1 MTIYSVNDRT
11 TREHEDFYSLTP
23 AKKWMKER
31 IKQGHEV
38 SGSKVKI
45 YSNGDWVNCGA
56 ISLTGSNK
64 SFIAN
69 SRMTQANY

>member
-31 IKQGHEV
+31 MSLGHEV
-38 SGSKVKI
+38 SGGKVRF
-45 YSNGDWVNCGA
+45 YANGDMVQCGA
-56 ISLTGSNK
+56 ITLQGSNK
-64 SFIAN
+64 TFIAN
-69 SRMTQANY
+69 SRMTKANY